1 MFQFRRG
8 PTRALVAYSFIAAAL
23 TGGVASA
30 QATAEAPSAIS
41 AVTLRYNIPAQDLT
55 AALTAFAHQS
65 RAELIYAPDAAE
77 GRQSA
82 TLNGAF
88 SAVEAVEQI
97 LQGTGLD
104 FVVTDGGGIMIGEPD
119 VVAEYRRRLQNSS
132 TGNLAVAQAKALAD
146 DASPAD
152 APLPDIESAR
162 RAGIEEIIVTGQ
174 KREERLQDVPITMS
188 AFSMDELDARKVE
201 GGFDLLKAIPNVTF
215 SKTNFSGYN
224 FQIRGIGTQAVS
236 ATTDPGVAVSMNNTT
251 LIVNRL
257 FEQEYLDM
265 ERVEVLRGPQGTL
278 YGRNATAGVINVITH
293 KPVMG
298 VFEGEVKYEIGN
310 YGAQRFRGHYNIPLN
325 DSDTLA
331 ARIAYAST
339 MRDGYGTNLAAG
351 EFNVSP
357 DLDNRDLWTGRVSIA
372 WQPTDRFRAD
382 FIFERFEEDDNR
394 LRTSKQLCHRDP
406 GLATL
411 DGVPVEDLFGGTISP
426 DRFEFQVRSQLSQG
440 CLPRSLFDTGNPAD
454 PNDNGAYGTPNGNAL
469 PFVRGGRNS
478 IFNIGVY
485 VNDEGC
491 QGGQVV
497 DPCVTDPLSSGPQS
511 RDLRT
516 IYSPLQPEYEAG
528 SDYYE
533 LSFDFDLTDGL
544 TLSSQS
550 VYMEN
555 TLYATQDFLRFRA
568 LPMFGESSNA
578 GFQIDPNDPDKGRFY
593 TFLRGVFQDRVFDDP
608 QLGPSKNL
616 LIQDL
621 SQQDARQ
628 FSQELR
634 LTSDLDGPLNFSL
647 GANYTRFETV
657 TDYFVFSNGFTSLIY
672 GGSGLYVGDPF
683 LHSVAWAGEDT
694 PGLFAGP
701 SPVRPGAAA
710 GIGSEMAL
718 GCGTR
723 IDPDAIDEGFDGGSR
738 ATCAYVQPG
747 SIRDVAAN
755 PEGHQFFLS
764 RNPYELDSAAL
775 FGEVYYRLTP
785 ELKLTAGLRY
795 SWDRKVFTPVPSQTL
810 LADWRGRIES
820 GFLRAL
826 PTNAFVDEE
835 GEVPAVDDREAIARW
850 CDPVTGI
857 YPGGVICAL
866 GGTAENGR
874 GYPAEPDIT
883 QEWWVPTGRLGID
896 WQPLL
901 SFTDET
907 LIYAFI
913 TRGYKAGGANPP
925 SIAWPQGLLIARAQG
940 AAAPPTFEPEYVNA
954 IELGTKNTLLDG
966 ALMLNGSLFY
976 YDYSDYQVSKIV
988 DRSAANEN
996 FDARIWGIELESM
1009 LALTPDTLLNA
1020 SIGYLR
1026 TRIADGEQS
1035 LDLMD
1040 RTQSG
1045 GEAFL
1050 NPDWARQ
1057 REEIITGALTLCDA
1071 NPNDVRCRYPDGFDE
1086 WVLIKPTITQS
1097 SNCIAP
1103 MALVRELLEAG
1114 EGASDS
1120 LATLCPG
1127 GRVSTEQRYFPGYNA
1142 VTDAPNGSAGFL
1154 ADIGGNELPNAPRFT
1169 VALGAQ
1175 HTYYLPGGNW
1185 SATGR
1190 VDWYWQ
1196 DESFYRVYN
1205 TEYDQLRAWD
1215 STNLSFWV
1223 SNDRHQLTIE
1233 AYVKNVFDE
1242 APITGA
1248 FLNSDDTGLSTN
1260 VFTLDPRLIG
1270 LSIRKRF

>member
-8 PTRALVAYSFIAAAL
+8 PIRALVAFSIIAAAL

-406 GLATL
+406 GPQTI
-411 DGVPVEDLFGGTISP
+411 DGVSPADLFNGPIDVES
-426 DRFEFQVRSQLSQG
+426 DQFQTQVLGQYSQG

-469 PFVRGGRNS
+469 PFVRALRMGSFRLDQVPQVPFPFAENCVS
-478 IFNIGVY
+478 FSMLP
-485 VNDEGC
+485 EC
-491 QGGQVV
+491 VV
-497 DPCVTDPLSSGPQS
+497 DPLRAGPQS

-516 IYSPLQPEYEAG
+516 VYTPLQPEYRAG

-533 LSFDFDLTDGL
+533 LSFEFDLTDVWS
-544 TLSSQS
+544 LSSQT

-555 TLYATQDFLRFRA
+555 ELFATQDFLRFRA
-568 LPMFGESSNA
+568 LPMF
-578 GFQIDPNDPDKGRFY
+578 NDSTNSRFPY
-593 TFLRGVFQDRVFDDP
+593 KRGISPGGVFQDP
-608 QLGPSKNL
+608 NLGPSSR
-616 LIQDL
+616 LIMQDL
-621 SQQDARQ
+621 SQQDATQ

-634 LTSDLDGPLNFSL
+634 LTSNDSGPWNFSL
-647 GANYTRFETV
+647 GANYTRFKTT
-657 TDYFVFSNGFTSLIY
+657 TDYFVFSNAFSALVY
-672 GGSGLYVGDPF
+672 SGHTPYIGNPF
-683 LHSVAWAGEDT
+683 GYNVPWVPTGPDGEQL
-694 PGLFAGP
+694 PALFAGP
-701 SPVRPGAAA
+701 GGTGA
-710 GIGSEMAL
+710 AL
-718 GCGTR
+718 GCSTY
-723 IDPDAIDEGFDGGSR
+723 IDPDSIRQGFDGESV
-738 ATCAYVQPG
+738 ATCVYVQPG
-747 SIRDVAAN
+747 GIEDIAAN

-764 RNPYELDSAAL
+764 RNPYNLDSAAL
-775 FGEVYYRLTP
+775 FGEAYYQLTP
-785 ELKLTAGLRY
+785 EIKLTAGLRV
-795 SWDRKVFTPVPSQTL
+795 SWDRKVFTPIPSQTL
-810 LADWRGRIES
+810 LPDWRGRIEG
-820 GFLRAL
+820 GFLGTPAANPFL
-826 PTNAFVDEE
+826 EQE
-835 GEVPAVDDREAIARW
+835 GEIPEAGDLEAIARW
-850 CDPVTGI
+850 CDPITGI
-857 YPGGVICAL
+857 SRGSPVCAL

-874 GYPAEPDIT
+874 GYPALPDII
-883 QEWWVPTGRLGID
+883 QEWWVPTGRIGID

-907 LIYAFI
+907 LIYAFF
-913 TRGYKAGGANPP
+913 THGYKGGGANPP
-925 SIAWPQGLLIARAQG
+925 TIAWPQGLLIAKAQG

-954 IELGTKNTLLDG
+954 FEIGTKNTLLDG
-966 ALMLNGSLFY
+966 ALMLNGSVFY
-976 YDYSDYQVSKIV
+976 YDYTDYQVSKIV

-996 FDARIWGIELESM
+996 FDATIWGLELESV

-1026 TRIADGEQS
+1026 TRIADGEES
-1035 LDLMD
+1035 LDLMN
-1040 RTQSG
+1040 RTQNG
-1045 GEAFL
+1045 GERYV
-1050 NPDWARQ
+1050 NPEWAAL
-1057 REEIITGALTLCDA
+1057 RESTEGDPLGRTLCEA
-1071 NPNDVRCRYPDGFDE
+1071 NPEHVACQYPDGFDE
-1086 WVLIKPTITQS
+1086 WMVVKPTLSQS

-1103 MALVRELLEAG
+1103 VALVRWALEDGYAG
-1114 EGASDS
+1114 APDGA
-1120 LATLCPG
+1120 AFLCPG
-1127 GRVSTEQRYFPGYNA
+1127 GQLVVSRDATGNPEIVKTYNPI
-1142 VTDAPNGSAGFL
+1142 TDAPNGSAGFF
-1154 ADIGGNELPNAPRFT
+1154 ADIGGNELPNAPQFT
-1169 VALGAQ
+1169 VSLGAQ

-1196 DESFYRVYN
+1196 DESFHRVYN